1 MDVTEVKAPVQNT
14 IAIASIALHQVDVET
29 NTFSIIPIS
38 KDYSDLNS
46 YLVELL
52 SEVDESDRRREYG
65 FSSETTELYTTL
77 LKYQDESTLIG
88 DGISDILA
96 KRLLKEEVKAD
107 KRYGHLG
114 NNKKGHV
121 KKGSFL
127 QFLYTIGTGMY
138 YLGVKMEHQ
147 VFIDESDFK
156 KKAGLSVANKIY
168 KACKISFGESGVLK
182 EVHVYDTNSTP
193 AKYWWNEFLDL
204 TEIRNDNY
212 NTRTAAEEVMKVVGR
227 LKNDHPI
234 DHTILR
240 NSVIGAF
247 KQDAEMD
254 YIEFVD
260 TVIRTYTPEDE
271 GLIDKL
277 PSIIER
283 LEKLP
288 AEKKFDT
295 KFKLIPGEVPFR
307 KTQFKLSKEMTL
319 YINDSVD
326 NIEDKVWAEETSS
339 GKKLVVIESP
349 EGFKNFKIKERI
361 K

>member
-1 MDVTEVKAPVQNT
+1 MEVTEANPPVQNK
-14 IAIASIALHQVDVET
+14 IVIASIALHQIDVET
-29 NTFSIIPIS
+29 NAFHIIPIS

-46 YLVELL
+46 YLNELL
-52 SEVDESDRRREYG
+52 TEVDESERRREYG

-77 LKYQDESTLIG
+77 LKYKDGFTLIG
-88 DGISDILA
+88 EGISDILA

-127 QFLYTIGTGMY
+127 QFLYTIGTEMY

-147 VFIDESDFK
+147 VFIDEADFK

-168 KACKISFGESGVLK
+168 KACKVSFGEQGALK
-182 EVHVYDTNSTP
+182 DVHVYDTNSTP
-193 AKYWWNEFLDL
+193 AKYWWDEFLDL
-204 TEIRNDNY
+204 TEVRNDSY
-212 NTRTAAEEVMKVVGR
+212 NTRTAADEVMKVVGR
-227 LKNDHPI
+227 LKNDFPI

-247 KQDAEMD
+247 KQDADMD

-260 TVIRTYTPEDE
+260 DVVRTYVPEDE
-271 GLIDKL
+271 DLIERM

-288 AEKKFDT
+288 ADKGFDT
-295 KFKLIPGEVPFR
+295 KFKLMPKEVLFR
-307 KTQFKLSKEMTL
+307 KTQYKLSKEMTL

-326 NIEDKVWAEETSS
+326 NIEEKVWAEETSS

-349 EGFKNFKIKERI
+349 EGFKNFKVKERV

>member
-1 MDVTEVKAPVQNT
+1 MDVTAVRNQ
-14 IAIASIALHQVDVET
+14 IAITSIALHQVDVET
-29 NTFSIIPIS
+29 NSFSIIPIG

-46 YLVELL
+46 YLNELL
-52 SEVDESDRRREYG
+52 TEVDASERRREYS
-65 FSSETTELYTTL
+65 FSSETTEFYTTL
-77 LKYQDESTLIG
+77 LKYKDGSTLIS

-96 KRLLKEEVKAD
+96 KRLLKEEIKAD

-127 QFLYTIGTGMY
+127 QFLYTIGEEMY

-147 VFIDESDFK
+147 VFIDEADFK

-168 KACKISFGESGVLK
+168 KACKVSFGGQEALK
-182 EVHVYDTNSTP
+182 DIHVYDTNSKP
-193 AKYWWNEFLDL
+193 AKYWWDEFLDL
-204 TEIRNDNY
+204 TESRNDSY
-212 NTRTAAEEVMKVVGR
+212 NTRTAADEVMKVVGR
-227 LKNDHPI
+227 LKNEFPI

-247 KQDAEMD
+247 KQDADMD

-260 TVIRTYTPEDE
+260 NVVRTYTPEDE

-277 PSIIER
+277 PSVIKK

-288 AEKKFDT
+288 ADKSFDT
-295 KFKLIPGEVPFR
+295 KFKLIPSEVPFR
-307 KTQFKLSKEMTL
+307 KTQFKLNKEMTL

-326 NIEDKVWAEETSS
+326 NIDEKVWAEETSS

-349 EGFKNFKIKERI
+349 EGFKNFKVKERV